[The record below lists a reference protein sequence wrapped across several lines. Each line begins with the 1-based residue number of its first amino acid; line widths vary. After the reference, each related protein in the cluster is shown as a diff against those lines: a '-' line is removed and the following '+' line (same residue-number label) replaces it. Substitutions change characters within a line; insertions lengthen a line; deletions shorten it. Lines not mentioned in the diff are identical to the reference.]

1 MIINYYYYH
10 HCHPLFVQGSNREV
24 RGWERKKIKEKKESQ
39 SLGGSLGSYRG
50 DTVLLEVGWHS
61 RVAAQSLQLF
71 SQHAAAARGWRGSV
85 GYRGAHREAFGLFAG
100 RRKVRV
106 VALKHAADVVQEVV
120 EKLGDALVTWKEK
133 AILRR
138 RKAVT
143 SGCVLNKQ
151 YST

>member
-1 MIINYYYYH
+1 M
-10 HCHPLFVQGSNREV
+10 
-24 RGWERKKIKEKKESQ
+24 
-39 SLGGSLGSYRG
+39 
-50 DTVLLEVGWHS
+50 
-61 RVAAQSLQLF
+61 
-71 SQHAAAARGWRGSV
+71 
-85 GYRGAHREAFGLFAG
+85 
-100 RRKVRV
+100 
-106 VALKHAADVVQEVV
+106 ALKHAADVVKEVV